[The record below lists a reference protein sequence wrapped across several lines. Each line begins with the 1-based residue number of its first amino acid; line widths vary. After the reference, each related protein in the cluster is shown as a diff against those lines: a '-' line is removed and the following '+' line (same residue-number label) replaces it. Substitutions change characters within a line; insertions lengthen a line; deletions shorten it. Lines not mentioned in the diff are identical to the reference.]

1 MSKIDFVMRDKAGY
15 LQWTCQDWFTMNAEA
30 VNILE
35 IKSYE
40 LS

>member
-1 MSKIDFVMRDKAGY
+1 MSKIDFVMRDRAGY
-15 LQWTCQDWFTMNAEA
+15 LQYQDWFTMNADA